1 MSGASLSGRSPG
13 AGLAVRILAPFAFG
27 YFLSYLFRTVNA
39 VIAPDLTRELG
50 LGADAL
56 GLLTSAYL
64 LSFAAAQLPLG
75 ILLDRIGPRRT
86 EAALLLVA
94 AAGALI
100 FAVATGLGMLFAG
113 RVLIGL
119 GVSACLMAG
128 FKACVDWF
136 PRERLPFVNGI
147 QMAAGGLG
155 AMAATAPVEV
165 MAGSIGWRGVF
176 LVLAGLC
183 LLAAAS
189 IYFVVPRHREDGHAS
204 RLSLAASLAGVG
216 RVLTSPLF
224 WRVAP
229 LTVVSEGSFMAI
241 IGLWAGPWLRDV
253 GGHDRVAA
261 AELLLA
267 VAAAMVAGFLL
278 MGLAADRLAR
288 FGISSLQVA
297 VAGMSLFAMTL
308 ALIVATASGSPLL
321 WLAFG
326 FFGTAG
332 ILPYAALSQRFPAAL
347 AGRLNTTLN
356 VLVFTMGFA
365 AQWGMG
371 AIIALWPQATPG
383 GYALEGYRTAFAVM
397 LSLQVLGLAWFAGYR
412 GRRVPKA

>member
-1 MSGASLSGRSPG
+1 MSGGAAGR
-13 AGLAVRILAPFAFG
+13 GLAARILAPFAFG

-50 LGADAL
+50 LGANAL

-75 ILLDRIGPRRT
+75 IVLDRIGPRRT

-94 AAGALI
+94 AAGALM
-100 FAVATGLGMLFAG
+100 FALAQGLTALFVG

-136 PRERLPFVNGI
+136 ARERLPFVNGI

-165 MAGSIGWRGVF
+165 MASSVGWRSVF
-176 LVLAGLC
+176 LVLAALC
-183 LLAAAS
+183 VIAAAS
-189 IYFVVPRHREDGHAS
+189 IYLVVPRDRDSEVLGPTSLRAS
-204 RLSLAASLAGVG
+204 FSGLGA
-216 RVLTSPLF
+216 VLRSSLF

-229 LTVVSEGSFMAI
+229 LTVVSEATFMAI

-261 AELLLA
+261 ADLLLG

-288 FGISSLQVA
+288 FRISSLAVA
-297 VAGMSLFAMTL
+297 VAGISLFALTL
-308 ALIVATASGSPLL
+308 AAIVATASGAPVL

-326 FFGTAG
+326 FFGTSG

-356 VLVFTMGFA
+356 VLVFTAAFA

-371 AIIALWPQATPG
+371 AIIALWPKEAGG
-383 GYALEGYRTAFAVM
+383 GYALAGYRAAFAVM
-397 LSLQVLGLAWFAGYR
+397 LGLLGLGLVWFACYR
-412 GRRVPKA
+412 GRHVPRA